1 MLLAQV
7 AIFTHMFISKSDPF
21 LYSNSAIVV
30 FLGGNC
36 VLLIILVLA

>member
-1 MLLAQV
+1 VLLAQV
-7 AIFTHMFISKSDPF
+7 AIFTHMFMTKSEPF
-21 LYSNSAIVV
+21 LFSNSAIVV